1 MKELTDEQFDELT
14 SHSRMLGQIGMYV
27 EDFCNEEDTVLKG
40 VLRLLA
46 AYHSMKSSELYAI
59 IDDE

>member
-1 MKELTDEQFDELT
+1 MKELTDEQFEELT
-14 SHSRMLGQIGMYV
+14 SHSRMLGMIGMYV

-46 AYHSMKSSELYAI
+46 AYHAMKSSELYAI
-59 IDDE
+59 IDDK